1 MLLTGPG
8 RATTSGRMLDLLRA
22 HRTLS
27 RVRLAELSGLT
38 APTITH
44 VVRELVAAGLVH
56 EVGRERGG
64 RGQPRRLLALTAGAW
79 FGVGI
84 QLDRTT
90 TTVVVVDFAG
100 SPVATVGLPG
110 AGAGTPADTVDVL
123 ARHVTDL
130 LRRAGVPRDRV
141 LGIGLVTHGPQ
152 DRDRGVLLTAQP
164 TPEWL
169 GYPVTDALADRLG
182 LPVLLE
188 NDATAAAVGELWVG
202 DEPTGTFG
210 LVYMASGIGGAVIVD
225 GEVYRGRASNAVEI
239 GHVALPRGRTP
250 CVCGRRG
257 CAQAEAGPRTVVEQA
272 LDDAGGLAARL
283 GLAGGPERT
292 LADFERVARAWQAG
306 DRAAGSLL
314 KRSSRGVGQAAVVLA
329 DLFDL
334 DTVVLA
340 GPAFLTAGPLY
351 RRAVARSLER
361 DALSRTLS
369 PPRVLLSTHVGTA
382 AAIGGAL
389 HALRTA
395 PVGAVAAPALAA
407 ADPRPLPAPAAATT
421 TTTTTTGA
429 P

>member
-1 MLLTGPG
+1 VPG
-8 RATTSGRMLDLLRA
+8 
-22 HRTLS
+22 
-27 RVRLAELSGLT
+27 
-38 APTITH
+38 
-44 VVRELVAAGLVH
+44 
-56 EVGRERGG
+56 
-64 RGQPRRLLALTAGAW
+64 
-79 FGVGI
+79 
-84 QLDRTT
+84 
-90 TTVVVVDFAG
+90 
-100 SPVATVGLPG
+100 
-110 AGAGTPADTVDVL
+110 
-123 ARHVTDL
+123 
-130 LRRAGVPRDRV
+130 DRV

-257 CAQAEAGPRTVVEQA
+257 CVQAQAGPRAVVRQA
-272 LDDAGGLAARL
+272 LDDPRLAARL
-283 GLAGGPERT
+283 GLDGGPTRA

-306 DRAAGSLL
+306 DPDAGSLL
-314 KRSSRGVGQAAVVLA
+314 KRSSRAVGQAAVVLA

-395 PVGAVAAPALAA
+395 HLGAVAAPALAA
-407 ADPRPLPAPAAATT
+407 AGPRPPPAAATATLT
-421 TTTTTTGA
+421 TPPTPPTTPPPTRA